1 MEKAGVGTKS
11 NLKAI
16 PMAGSMENMLTW
28 NDGNH
33 RLTRDSEEG

>member
-16 PMAGSMENMLTW
+16 LMAGSMENMWMW
-28 NDGNH
+28 NNGNH